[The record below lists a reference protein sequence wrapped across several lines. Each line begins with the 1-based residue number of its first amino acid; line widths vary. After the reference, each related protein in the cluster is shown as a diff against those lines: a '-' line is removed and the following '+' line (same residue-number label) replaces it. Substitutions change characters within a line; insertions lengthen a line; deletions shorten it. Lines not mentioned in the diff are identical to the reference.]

1 MEQVSLAKGINWVG
15 IHDHQ
20 TDLFEGLWPIK
31 DEGVSYN
38 SYLVSS
44 RKTALIDLVKEPFA
58 AGYLDGLKSQAD
70 LTKLDYVV
78 LNHMEPD
85 HTSALRELV
94 QAAPQVKIL
103 VSEKARSMVES
114 YYGLQDSVQVV
125 KDGEEI
131 SLGEQTLRF
140 VYTPFVHWPETMMT
154 YVPES
159 KILFSCDAFGGFGAQ
174 DGIIFDDQP
183 GDLGWYLDEALRYF
197 ANIVSGVSKPVLNAI
212 NKLAGV
218 PVEIVAPSHGL
229 VWRKDPARIINLYAK
244 WAGFSSQPAEKG
256 ITILCGSMYGSTAQ
270 LVKAVEDGIA
280 STSVAFKTF
289 DAARTHA
296 SYILPWLWKNR
307 GVVVASPTYEGYLV
321 PPIRNLLEIA
331 SHKRMFNKSAVYT
344 GSFTWGGGARR
355 DIEAY
360 VEQLKWTLAASYDY
374 PGYPGEAD
382 MEIGRRLGTELANQV
397 LQD

>member
-1 MEQVSLAKGINWVG
+1 MEQVSLGKGIYWVG
-15 IHDHQ
+15 VHDHQ
-20 TDLFEGLWPIK
+20 TDLFEGLWPVQE
-31 DEGVSYN
+31 EGVSYN
-38 SYLVSS
+38 SYLISS
-44 RKTALIDLVKEPFA
+44 QKTTLIDLVKQPFA
-58 AGYLDGLKSQAD
+58 GSYLDALRGKVDFSR
-70 LTKLDYVV
+70 LDYVV

-85 HTSALRELV
+85 HTSALRDLV
-94 QAAPQVKIL
+94 QTAPQVKIL

-131 SLGEQTLRF
+131 SLGEHTLRF

-154 YVPES
+154 YVPENE
-159 KILFSCDAFGGFGAQ
+159 ILFSCDAFGGFGAQ
-174 DGIIFDDQP
+174 AGIIFNDQP
-183 GDLGWYLDEALRYF
+183 EDLDWYLDEALRYF

-218 PVEIVAPSHGL
+218 PIKIVAPSHGL
-229 VWRKDPARIINLYAK
+229 VWRKDPAKIIDLYAK
-244 WAGFSSQPAEKG
+244 WSGYSSQPAEKG

-321 PPIRNLLEIA
+321 PPVRNLLEIA
-331 SHKRMFNKSAVYT
+331 LHKRMFNKSAVYT

-355 DIEAY
+355 DIESY

-374 PGYPGEAD
+374 PGYPGEAEK
-382 MEIGRRLGTELANQV
+382 EIGRMLGAELAKQV

>member
-1 MEQVSLAKGINWVG
+1 MEQVSLGKGIYWVG
-15 IHDHQ
+15 VHDHQ
-20 TDLFEGLWPIK
+20 TDLFEGLWPVQE
-31 DEGVSYN
+31 EGVSYN
-38 SYLVSS
+38 SYLISS
-44 RKTALIDLVKEPFA
+44 QKTALIDLVKQPFA
-58 AGYLDGLKSQAD
+58 GSYLDALRSKVDFSR
-70 LTKLDYVV
+70 LDYVV

-85 HTSALRELV
+85 HTSALRDLV
-94 QAAPQVKIL
+94 QTAPQVKIL

-131 SLGEQTLRF
+131 SLGEHTLRF

-159 KILFSCDAFGGFGAQ
+159 EILFSCDAFGGFGAQ
-174 DGIIFDDQP
+174 AGIIFNDQP
-183 GDLGWYLDEALRYF
+183 EDLDWYLDEALRYF

-218 PVEIVAPSHGL
+218 PVKIVAPSHGL
-229 VWRKDPARIINLYAK
+229 VWRKDPAKIIDLYAK
-244 WAGFSSQPAEKG
+244 WSGYSSQPAEKG

-321 PPIRNLLEIA
+321 PPVRNLLEIA
-331 SHKRMFNKSAVYT
+331 LHKRMFNKSAVYT

-355 DIEAY
+355 DIESY
-360 VEQLKWTLAASYDY
+360 VEQLKWNLAASYDY
-374 PGYPGEAD
+374 PGYPGEAEK
-382 MEIGRRLGTELANQV
+382 EIGRRLGAELARQV